1 MTPEYRLTRIIET
14 ISDIETGL
22 PVSRGLVTLLLEPWP
37 ELYRQAMDREVAGW
51 INLLQ
56 AAAARIER
64 VGVLTQP

>member
-1 MTPEYRLTRIIET
+1 MTPEYRLTRIRET

-22 PVSRGLVTLLLEPWP
+22 PVSRGLMMLLLEPWP
-37 ELYRQAMDREVAGW
+37 ELYRQVMDREVVGW

-64 VGVLTQP
+64 TLDD